1 MHGMRISRAR
11 VCDSL
16 ARGMMRTVMRAAIGG
31 RWSTLSRARVA
42 REATT
47 TTTTT
52 TATDDQD
59 GKDDKDEDEDEV
71 AATATAT
78 ATALDGDGATRLTHV
93 DDVTGAASM
102 VNVGAKPSTSRTA
115 TASARV
121 TLGREAY
128 EAVKRN
134 ALKKGDVLA
143 TARLAGIT
151 GAKKTHDLIPLCHQ
165 ISLDA
170 VKIDLRMVDADAAVE
185 VSATATCAGKTGVEM
200 EALTAAAVSGLTIYD
215 MCKAVSKDIVIERVR
230 LESKIGGKSGEWR
243 RSTRPRM

>member
-1 MHGMRISRAR
+1 MRAE
-11 VCDSL
+11 CDSL
-16 ARGMMRTVMRAAIGG
+16 ARVSRDRLAGGMMRTVMRAAIGG
-31 RWSTLSRARVA
+31 RSSTHSRARVA

-52 TATDDQD
+52 TATDD
-59 GKDDKDEDEDEV
+59 KDDEDEV
-71 AATATAT
+71 TVTATV
-78 ATALDGDGATRLTHV
+78 TALDGDGATRLTHV

-243 RSTRPRM
+243 RSTRPRSM

>member
-1 MHGMRISRAR
+1 MRVR

-47 TTTTT
+47 TTTTA
-52 TATDDQD
+52 ATDDQD

-71 AATATAT
+71 TATATAT

>member
-1 MHGMRISRAR
+1 MRVR

-52 TATDDQD
+52 ATD
-59 GKDDKDEDEDEV
+59 DEDEDEV

-185 VSATATCAGKTGVEM
+185 VSATATCAGCLLYT
-200 EALTAAAVSGLTIYD
+200 SP
-215 MCKAVSKDIVIERVR
+215 S
-230 LESKIGGKSGEWR
+230 
-243 RSTRPRM
+243 PRDS

>member
-1 MHGMRISRAR
+1 MRVR
-11 VCDSL
+11 VCDSLARVSRDRL

-31 RWSTLSRARVA
+31 RSSTLSRARVA

-47 TTTTT
+47 TTTT
-52 TATDDQD
+52 AT
-59 GKDDKDEDEDEV
+59 DDKDEDEV
-71 AATATAT
+71 TATATPT
-78 ATALDGDGATRLTHV
+78 ATALDGDVATRLTHV
-93 DDVTGAASM
+93 DDVTGGASM

-230 LESKIGGKSGEWR
+230 LESKIGGKSGECR

>member
-1 MHGMRISRAR
+1 M
-11 VCDSL
+11 
-16 ARGMMRTVMRAAIGG
+16 
-31 RWSTLSRARVA
+31 
-42 REATT
+42 
-47 TTTTT
+47 
-52 TATDDQD
+52 
-59 GKDDKDEDEDEV
+59 
-71 AATATAT
+71 
-78 ATALDGDGATRLTHV
+78 
-93 DDVTGAASM
+93 
-102 VNVGAKPSTSRTA
+102 
-115 TASARV
+115 

-243 RSTRPRM
+243 RSTRPRSI